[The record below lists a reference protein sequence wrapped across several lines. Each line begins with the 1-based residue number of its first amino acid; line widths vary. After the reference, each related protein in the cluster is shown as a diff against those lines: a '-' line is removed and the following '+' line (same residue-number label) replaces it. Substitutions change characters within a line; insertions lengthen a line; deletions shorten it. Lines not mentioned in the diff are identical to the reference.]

1 MKPNRIREAFKTFPA
16 VLQHQILLRL
26 GMALGS
32 SFFFTFCWLLFG
44 EFVFASPFLLLA
56 VWMGYSGIQ
65 MFRTIVSGSYTRIR
79 TTCKQVITTAI
90 LKRPKAMILSTE
102 KGDLRLRIQQR
113 IRKPEVV
120 RVLITDLKK
129 RVSVNPLQTLA
140 VVRVFIT
147 DLIQYGLAAATYS
160 TNVNTNTLEY
170 SLLLLRDNSLP
181 YLLILFTSKIG
192 IYYLCLSCSFQFF
205 VSVPWRSRASSTGQR
220 NRSALTIPTFC

>member
-32 SFFFTFCWLLFG
+32 SFFFAFCWLLFG

-113 IRKPEVV
+113 IRKPEVGEQY
-120 RVLITDLKK
+120 DLF
-129 RVSVNPLQTLA
+129 LA
-140 VVRVFIT
+140 
-147 DLIQYGLAAATYS
+147 D
-160 TNVNTNTLEY
+160 NTTVYQDETGY
-170 SLLLLRDNSLP
+170 
-181 YLLILFTSKIG
+181 I
-192 IYYLCLSCSFQFF
+192 
-205 VSVPWRSRASSTGQR
+205 ASSYLAITR
-220 NRSALTIPTFC
+220 VNR

>member
-32 SFFFTFCWLLFG
+32 SFFFAFCWLLFG

-56 VWMGYSGIQ
+56 VLMGYSGIQ

-113 IRKPEVV
+113 IRKPEVGEQY
-120 RVLITDLKK
+120 DLF
-129 RVSVNPLQTLA
+129 LA
-140 VVRVFIT
+140 
-147 DLIQYGLAAATYS
+147 D
-160 TNVNTNTLEY
+160 NTTVYQDETGY
-170 SLLLLRDNSLP
+170 
-181 YLLILFTSKIG
+181 I
-192 IYYLCLSCSFQFF
+192 
-205 VSVPWRSRASSTGQR
+205 ASSYLAITR
-220 NRSALTIPTFC
+220 VNR

>member
-65 MFRTIVSGSYTRIR
+65 MFRTIASGSYTRIR

-113 IRKPEVV
+113 IRKPEVGE
-120 RVLITDLKK
+120 RFDLFLADNTTVYQDETGYIASAYLGIM
-129 RVSVNPLQTLA
+129 RVS
-140 VVRVFIT
+140 R
-147 DLIQYGLAAATYS
+147 
-160 TNVNTNTLEY
+160 
-170 SLLLLRDNSLP
+170 
-181 YLLILFTSKIG
+181 
-192 IYYLCLSCSFQFF
+192 
-205 VSVPWRSRASSTGQR
+205 
-220 NRSALTIPTFC
+220 

>member
-1 MKPNRIREAFKTFPA
+1 MKPNRIREAIKTFPA

-32 SFFFTFCWLLFG
+32 SFFFAFCWLLFG

-113 IRKPEVV
+113 IRKPEVGEQY
-120 RVLITDLKK
+120 DLF
-129 RVSVNPLQTLA
+129 LA
-140 VVRVFIT
+140 
-147 DLIQYGLAAATYS
+147 D
-160 TNVNTNTLEY
+160 NTTVYQDETGY
-170 SLLLLRDNSLP
+170 
-181 YLLILFTSKIG
+181 I
-192 IYYLCLSCSFQFF
+192 
-205 VSVPWRSRASSTGQR
+205 ASSYLAITR
-220 NRSALTIPTFC
+220 VNR

>member
-65 MFRTIVSGSYTRIR
+65 MFRTIARGSYTRIR

-113 IRKPEVV
+113 IRKPEVGEQY
-120 RVLITDLKK
+120 DLF
-129 RVSVNPLQTLA
+129 LA
-140 VVRVFIT
+140 
-147 DLIQYGLAAATYS
+147 D
-160 TNVNTNTLEY
+160 NTTVYQDETGY
-170 SLLLLRDNSLP
+170 
-181 YLLILFTSKIG
+181 I
-192 IYYLCLSCSFQFF
+192 
-205 VSVPWRSRASSTGQR
+205 ASSYLAITR
-220 NRSALTIPTFC
+220 VNR

>member
-32 SFFFTFCWLLFG
+32 SFFFAFCWVLFA

-65 MFRTIVSGSYTRIR
+65 MFRTIASGSYTRIR

-90 LKRPKAMILSTE
+90 LKHPKAMILSTE

-113 IRKPEVV
+113 IRKPEVGEQY
-120 RVLITDLKK
+120 DLFLADNTTVYQDETGYIASAYLGIM
-129 RVSVNPLQTLA
+129 RVSQ
-140 VVRVFIT
+140 
-147 DLIQYGLAAATYS
+147 
-160 TNVNTNTLEY
+160 
-170 SLLLLRDNSLP
+170 
-181 YLLILFTSKIG
+181 
-192 IYYLCLSCSFQFF
+192 
-205 VSVPWRSRASSTGQR
+205 
-220 NRSALTIPTFC
+220 

>member
-1 MKPNRIREAFKTFPA
+1 VKPNRIREAFKTFPA

-65 MFRTIVSGSYTRIR
+65 MFRTIASGSYTRIR

-113 IRKPEVV
+113 IRKPEVGEQY
-120 RVLITDLKK
+120 DLFLADNTTVYQDETGYIASAYLGIM
-129 RVSVNPLQTLA
+129 RVS
-140 VVRVFIT
+140 R
-147 DLIQYGLAAATYS
+147 
-160 TNVNTNTLEY
+160 
-170 SLLLLRDNSLP
+170 
-181 YLLILFTSKIG
+181 
-192 IYYLCLSCSFQFF
+192 
-205 VSVPWRSRASSTGQR
+205 
-220 NRSALTIPTFC
+220 

>member
-65 MFRTIVSGSYTRIR
+65 MFRTIASGSYTRIR

-113 IRKPEVV
+113 IRKPEVGEQY
-120 RVLITDLKK
+120 DLFLADNTTVYQDETGYIASAYLGIM
-129 RVSVNPLQTLA
+129 RVS
-140 VVRVFIT
+140 R
-147 DLIQYGLAAATYS
+147 
-160 TNVNTNTLEY
+160 
-170 SLLLLRDNSLP
+170 
-181 YLLILFTSKIG
+181 
-192 IYYLCLSCSFQFF
+192 
-205 VSVPWRSRASSTGQR
+205 
-220 NRSALTIPTFC
+220 

>member
-32 SFFFTFCWLLFG
+32 SFFFAFCWLLFG

-65 MFRTIVSGSYTRIR
+65 MFRTIASGSYTRIR

-113 IRKPEVV
+113 IRKPEVGEQY
-120 RVLITDLKK
+120 DLFLADNTTVYQDETGYIASAYLGIM
-129 RVSVNPLQTLA
+129 RVS
-140 VVRVFIT
+140 R
-147 DLIQYGLAAATYS
+147 
-160 TNVNTNTLEY
+160 
-170 SLLLLRDNSLP
+170 
-181 YLLILFTSKIG
+181 
-192 IYYLCLSCSFQFF
+192 
-205 VSVPWRSRASSTGQR
+205 
-220 NRSALTIPTFC
+220 

>member
-1 MKPNRIREAFKTFPA
+1 MKPNRIREALKTFPA

-32 SFFFTFCWLLFG
+32 SFFFAFCWLLFG

-113 IRKPEVV
+113 IRKPEVGEQY
-120 RVLITDLKK
+120 DLFLADNTTVYQDETGYIASAYLGIM
-129 RVSVNPLQTLA
+129 RVS
-140 VVRVFIT
+140 R
-147 DLIQYGLAAATYS
+147 
-160 TNVNTNTLEY
+160 
-170 SLLLLRDNSLP
+170 
-181 YLLILFTSKIG
+181 
-192 IYYLCLSCSFQFF
+192 
-205 VSVPWRSRASSTGQR
+205 
-220 NRSALTIPTFC
+220 

>member
-1 MKPNRIREAFKTFPA
+1 MKPTRIREAFKTFPA

-65 MFRTIVSGSYTRIR
+65 MFRTIASGSYTRIR

-113 IRKPEVV
+113 IRKPEVGEQY
-120 RVLITDLKK
+120 DLFLADNTTVYQDETGYIASAYLGIM
-129 RVSVNPLQTLA
+129 RVSQ
-140 VVRVFIT
+140 
-147 DLIQYGLAAATYS
+147 
-160 TNVNTNTLEY
+160 
-170 SLLLLRDNSLP
+170 
-181 YLLILFTSKIG
+181 
-192 IYYLCLSCSFQFF
+192 
-205 VSVPWRSRASSTGQR
+205 
-220 NRSALTIPTFC
+220 

>member
-56 VWMGYSGIQ
+56 VWMSYSGIQ
-65 MFRTIVSGSYTRIR
+65 MFRTIASGSYTRIR

-102 KGDLRLRIQQR
+102 KGDLRLRIQHR
-113 IRKPEVV
+113 IRKPEVGEQY
-120 RVLITDLKK
+120 DLFLADNTTVYQDETGYIASAYLGIM
-129 RVSVNPLQTLA
+129 RVS
-140 VVRVFIT
+140 R
-147 DLIQYGLAAATYS
+147 
-160 TNVNTNTLEY
+160 
-170 SLLLLRDNSLP
+170 
-181 YLLILFTSKIG
+181 
-192 IYYLCLSCSFQFF
+192 
-205 VSVPWRSRASSTGQR
+205 
-220 NRSALTIPTFC
+220 

>member
-32 SFFFTFCWLLFG
+32 SFFFAFCWLLFG

-79 TTCKQVITTAI
+79 TTCKQIITTAI

-113 IRKPEVV
+113 IRKPEVGEQY
-120 RVLITDLKK
+120 DLFLADNTTVYQDETGYIASAYLGIM
-129 RVSVNPLQTLA
+129 RVS
-140 VVRVFIT
+140 R
-147 DLIQYGLAAATYS
+147 
-160 TNVNTNTLEY
+160 
-170 SLLLLRDNSLP
+170 
-181 YLLILFTSKIG
+181 
-192 IYYLCLSCSFQFF
+192 
-205 VSVPWRSRASSTGQR
+205 
-220 NRSALTIPTFC
+220 

>member
-56 VWMGYSGIQ
+56 VWMAYAGIQ
-65 MFRTIVSGSYTRIR
+65 MFRTIFKGSYTRIR

-90 LKRPKAMILSTE
+90 LKRPKAMILFTE

-113 IRKPEVV
+113 IREPEVGAIYHLYLSDSTAVYQTENGFVIRSYYTLV
-120 RVLITDLKK
+120 RAQQTSDL
-129 RVSVNPLQTLA
+129 
-140 VVRVFIT
+140 
-147 DLIQYGLAAATYS
+147 Y
-160 TNVNTNTLEY
+160 
-170 SLLLLRDNSLP
+170 
-181 YLLILFTSKIG
+181 
-192 IYYLCLSCSFQFF
+192 
-205 VSVPWRSRASSTGQR
+205 
-220 NRSALTIPTFC
+220 

>member
-65 MFRTIVSGSYTRIR
+65 MFRTIASGSYTRIR

-113 IRKPEVV
+113 IRKPEVGEQY
-120 RVLITDLKK
+120 DLFLADNTTVYQDETGYIASAYLGIM
-129 RVSVNPLQTLA
+129 RVSQ
-140 VVRVFIT
+140 
-147 DLIQYGLAAATYS
+147 
-160 TNVNTNTLEY
+160 
-170 SLLLLRDNSLP
+170 
-181 YLLILFTSKIG
+181 
-192 IYYLCLSCSFQFF
+192 
-205 VSVPWRSRASSTGQR
+205 
-220 NRSALTIPTFC
+220 

>member
-65 MFRTIVSGSYTRIR
+65 MFRTIARGSYTRIR

-113 IRKPEVV
+113 IRKPEVGEQY
-120 RVLITDLKK
+120 DLFLADNTTVYQDETGYIASAYLGIM
-129 RVSVNPLQTLA
+129 RVS
-140 VVRVFIT
+140 R
-147 DLIQYGLAAATYS
+147 
-160 TNVNTNTLEY
+160 
-170 SLLLLRDNSLP
+170 
-181 YLLILFTSKIG
+181 
-192 IYYLCLSCSFQFF
+192 
-205 VSVPWRSRASSTGQR
+205 
-220 NRSALTIPTFC
+220 

>member
-26 GMALGS
+26 GIALGS

-56 VWMGYSGIQ
+56 VWMAYAGIQ

-113 IRKPEVV
+113 IRKPEVGEQY
-120 RVLITDLKK
+120 DLFLADNTTVYQDETGYIASAYLGIM
-129 RVSVNPLQTLA
+129 RVS
-140 VVRVFIT
+140 R
-147 DLIQYGLAAATYS
+147 
-160 TNVNTNTLEY
+160 
-170 SLLLLRDNSLP
+170 
-181 YLLILFTSKIG
+181 
-192 IYYLCLSCSFQFF
+192 
-205 VSVPWRSRASSTGQR
+205 
-220 NRSALTIPTFC
+220 

>member
-44 EFVFASPFLLLA
+44 EFVFTSPFLLLA

-65 MFRTIVSGSYTRIR
+65 MFRTIASGSYTRIR

-113 IRKPEVV
+113 IRKPEVGEQY
-120 RVLITDLKK
+120 DLFLADNTTVYQDETGYIASAYLGIM
-129 RVSVNPLQTLA
+129 RVS
-140 VVRVFIT
+140 R
-147 DLIQYGLAAATYS
+147 
-160 TNVNTNTLEY
+160 
-170 SLLLLRDNSLP
+170 
-181 YLLILFTSKIG
+181 
-192 IYYLCLSCSFQFF
+192 
-205 VSVPWRSRASSTGQR
+205 
-220 NRSALTIPTFC
+220 

>member
-56 VWMGYSGIQ
+56 VWMGYSVIQ
-65 MFRTIVSGSYTRIR
+65 MFRTIASGSYTRIR

-102 KGDLRLRIQQR
+102 KGDLRIRIQQR
-113 IRKPEVV
+113 IRKPEVGA
-120 RVLITDLKK
+120 LYCLYLSDDT
-129 RVSVNPLQTLA
+129 SVFQSEHGLQISSYYA
-140 VVRVFIT
+140 
-147 DLIQYGLAAATYS
+147 
-160 TNVNTNTLEY
+160 LEHN
-170 SLLLLRDNSLP
+170 DCQ
-181 YLLILFTSKIG
+181 K
-192 IYYLCLSCSFQFF
+192 FF
-205 VSVPWRSRASSTGQR
+205 VKKYCIK
-220 NRSALTIPTFC
+220 N